1 MNDKSTIGTNIHYD
15 NNIPE
20 LIVTPKM
27 ISINRNIKY
36 TEDRDEDCDDD
47 TTVNEENSSNL
58 AESPN
63 ISNDT
68 IDDAVKKEVKKKPF
82 HYLCPKEQSEL
93 NLYIKNNLFRR
104 LKIVNEK
111 HTHAIVFQCF
121 DHMQIFDNE
130 KRSLKFRNVLDFLN
144 TTINARR
151 NYLKHQIVRV
161 MQGKLIK

>member
-1 MNDKSTIGTNIHYD
+1 MKDKSTIGTNIHYE

-20 LIVTPKM
+20 VKVTPKM
-27 ISINRNIKY
+27 LINRNIKY
-36 TEDRDEDCDDD
+36 KEDRDEDSDDD
-47 TTVNEENSSNL
+47 ANEENSSNL
-58 AESPN
+58 VESPN

-111 HTHAIVFQCF
+111 HTHAIVFECF
-121 DHMQIFDNE
+121 DHMQIFDSE

-151 NYLKHQIVRV
+151 NYMKHQIVRV
-161 MQGKLIK
+161 MQGKLI